1 MIQSRKSW
9 NQTMSPMTGLPAC
22 CSPISHGEGWPR
34 PAKAT
39 PPAPR
44 TATLVTT
51 KAINRL
57 STRIVLCAPSTRKTA
72 ADGPFRR
79 PPQASY
85 PAQPRWARRL
95 PLAWQFGR
103 SCGGP
108 GEIPV
113 SQTTIPGL
121 PQCTL
126 LLAACDKRLNPQ
138 RQNAPYLSHRA
149 NGIPSR
155 HYGLHH
161 GHCLTGQ
168 AEHVPTEATKMQRR
182 AAIRVKRASEEE
194 RSGRDP
200 RV

>member
-1 MIQSRKSW
+1 MRSFNEKNGPRRAPSAAHRK
-9 NQTMSPMTGLPAC
+9 LH
-22 CSPISHGEGWPR
+22 I
-34 PAKAT
+34 
-39 PPAPR
+39 
-44 TATLVTT
+44 
-51 KAINRL
+51 RL
-57 STRIVLCAPSTRKTA
+57 S
-72 ADGPFRR
+72 
-79 PPQASY
+79 
-85 PAQPRWARRL
+85 PAGHGVL

-108 GEIPV
+108 GKIPV

-182 AAIRVKRASEEE
+182 AAIRVKRASEGE